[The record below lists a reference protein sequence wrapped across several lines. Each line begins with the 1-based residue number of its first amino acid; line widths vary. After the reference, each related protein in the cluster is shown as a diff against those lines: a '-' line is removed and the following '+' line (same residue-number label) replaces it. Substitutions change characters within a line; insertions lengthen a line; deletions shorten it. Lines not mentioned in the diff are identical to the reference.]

1 MFKFLHPDG
10 CTYHDGKQFIYD
22 LPGPGQKWARTDHP
36 TPGKPDGMACGPG
49 GLHAMKGLD
58 ASYAPP
64 LGWWPWW
71 CREVGVRLGADETKI
86 RNTALELRRIS
97 PRTLARCLRPP
108 FNWGRR
114 ANLDGAD
121 LRGADLRG
129 ADLRWANLD
138 GARWDKRTVW
148 PDDFIPSE
156 KP

>member
-1 MFKFLHPDG
+1 
-10 CTYHDGKQFIYD
+10 
-22 LPGPGQKWARTDHP
+22 
-36 TPGKPDGMACGPG
+36 
-49 GLHAMKGLD
+49 MKGLD
-58 ASYAPP
+58 ARYAPP
-64 LGWWPWW
+64 NWWPWW

-114 ANLDGAD
+114 ADLRWANLAEANLSRAD
-121 LRGADLRG
+121 LRGADLHGADLRWANLTEANLARADLRWANLTRADLRGANLDG